1 MIDPI
6 GDFIQGQCP
15 VVNFIVWKRFIAG
28 IFEKLSGFP
37 YYYKY
42 SVFVNN

>member
-1 MIDPI
+1 MK
-6 GDFIQGQCP
+6 GQCP

-37 YYYKY
+37 YYYKN
-42 SVFVNN
+42 SRKTEKHEMSL